1 MIRLLSVVIVFFL
14 VSSKNRIMKIRIV
27 SGNQVLTG
35 VLYDNPS
42 ARDFASLLPLTLS
55 LEDYNQTEK
64 ISRLPRK
71 LNRQGAPEGHD
82 PRKGD
87 ITYYAP
93 WGNLALFYRDFRY
106 STGLV
111 PLGRIDG
118 PPVTLPEGT
127 VRIEQAE

>member
-1 MIRLLSVVIVFFL
+1 
-14 VSSKNRIMKIRIV
+14 MKIRIV

-35 VLYDNPS
+35 VLYDYPS
-42 ARDFASLLPLTLS
+42 ARDFASLLPLTLW

-71 LNRQGAPEGHD
+71 LNRQGGLD

-87 ITYYAP
+87 SSYYAP

-106 STGLV
+106 ATGLV
-111 PLGRIDG
+111 FLGRIDG

-127 VRIEQAE
+127 VRIGQAE